1 MVLEQEQHLWACAG
15 RSQALIS
22 PLGKGSGDPMVFPSI
37 VEDPISFSGWFLLG
51 FDAFGLFVGML
62 V

>member
-22 PLGKGSGDPMVFPSI
+22 ILGKGSRDPMVFPSI
-37 VEDPISFSGWFLLG
+37 VEDPISFMLLDYLLECWFQ
-51 FDAFGLFVGML
+51 VCNQ
-62 V
+62 